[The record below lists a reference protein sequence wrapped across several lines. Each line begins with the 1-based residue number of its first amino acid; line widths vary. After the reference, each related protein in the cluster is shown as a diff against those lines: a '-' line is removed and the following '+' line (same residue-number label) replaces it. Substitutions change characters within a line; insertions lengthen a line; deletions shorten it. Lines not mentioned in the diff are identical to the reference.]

1 MNEKQ
6 QLPWWEKYALTLNEA
21 SLYFGI
27 GYKKLKR
34 FIQEHMEEEWILV
47 NGNRLMIKREL
58 FKKYLDERVNTI

>member
-1 MNEKQ
+1 MKKTEIPIN
-6 QLPWWEKYALTLNEA
+6 EKYALTLNEA